1 MVVQK
6 LSAAKYGSDCSSLS
20 QDHNDLL
27 MRNANDTEVAAAAA
41 VIVAAEVEIRRCK
54 AEAGTAD
61 SRHRKAEAARRL
73 RQA

>member
-1 MVVQK
+1 MTVVQK
-6 LSAAKYGSDCSSLS
+6 LSAAEFGSDCSSLS

-27 MRNANDTEVAAAAA
+27 MRNANDTEVAAAV
-41 VIVAAEVEIRRCK
+41 VIVAEAEIRRCK

-61 SRHRKAEAARRL
+61 SRHRKAEAAMKL

>member
-6 LSAAKYGSDCSSLS
+6 LSAVKYGSDCSSSS

-27 MRNANDTEVAAAAA
+27 MRNANDTEVAAAV

-54 AEAGTAD
+54 AEADTAD

>member
-27 MRNANDTEVAAAAA
+27 MRNANDTEVAAAA